1 MKHYFPILDWAKT
14 YNRTTLASD
23 LMAAVIVTI
32 MLIPQSLAYAL
43 LAGLPAE
50 VGLYASIA
58 PLVLYAVFGT
68 SRALAVGPVAVVSL
82 MTAAAVGEIAAPG
95 TPEYLGA
102 AIVMAVASGVMLLA
116 MGLLKLGFIA
126 NFLSHPV
133 ISGFITASGLLIATG
148 QLPGLLG
155 IKVTGHTVPELL
167 SGIASGL
174 DGINLPTVMIGS
186 FATALL
192 WWSRSKMKGTLI
204 KAGIGAG
211 AAIILVRAAPVGA
224 VFLTTLAAY
233 LFGLGASGVA
243 LVGEVPSGLP
253 TPSLPPL
260 DPQLWAAILMPA
272 ALLSLV
278 GYVETVSVAQTLAA
292 KRRQRISP
300 DQELVALGMANLGSG
315 FSGGFPVT
323 GGFARSVVNFDAGA
337 ETPAAGA
344 FTAIGMAMAT
354 LFLTPLLYH
363 LPKATLSATIIVAVL
378 GLVDLKAIRRTW
390 TVSRADALAM
400 AATIAITLLAGVEPG
415 IASGVGLSILLHLWR
430 TSRPHFA
437 VIGQVPGTEHY
448 RNINRHNVMT
458 VPEVLSVRVDEAL
471 YFPNARWLED
481 TIMASVASDRRI
493 KNIVLN
499 CVAVNDIDSSAIES
513 LEAINTRLKDAGVR
527 LHLAEV
533 KGPIMDRLKR
543 THFIEDLTGFVH
555 LTQYDAMQ
563 ALAPEQ
569 TRATRALPRCNTA
582 KS

>member
-192 WWSRSKMKGTLI
+192 WWSRSKMKATLI
-204 KAGIGAG
+204 KAGIGTG